1 MQLVGERTTPD
12 LASMAA
18 TRTTSETNSATPDGR
33 FLNPQAGE
41 YVHRAQWKATV
52 MASLNVLFVIL
63 AVRAVLLVAVI
74 GAFVL
79 SRAALEAAPAVQQP
93 ALVMLAVYCAT
104 VVVPLVW
111 LSSRR

>member
-1 MQLVGERTTPD
+1 
-12 LASMAA
+12 
-18 TRTTSETNSATPDGR
+18 
-33 FLNPQAGE
+33 
-41 YVHRAQWKATV
+41 
-52 MASLNVLFVIL
+52 
-63 AVRAVLLVAVI
+63 LVAVI

-79 SRAALEAAPAVQQP
+79 SRAALAAPPVAQQP